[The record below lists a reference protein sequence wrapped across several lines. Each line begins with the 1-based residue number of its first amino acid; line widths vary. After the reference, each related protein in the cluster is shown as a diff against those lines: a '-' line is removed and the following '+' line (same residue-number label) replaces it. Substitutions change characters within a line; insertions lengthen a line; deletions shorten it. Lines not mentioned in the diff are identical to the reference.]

1 MNSGWS
7 SGLLRYSSLEFKSRA
22 LCTIP
27 HMQYTSFNVQYC
39 TLSCFILYTLHVHVP
54 LASFHAFPHEIHVKA
69 KLERYSKGCEYNT
82 VSCYRRTINITST
95 DIHSNSHMPHLPP
108 VWEVGQNL
116 DMAVPIR
123 DHNYHHACL
132 QLAPSG
138 SPPHA
143 SGKVTWCVCVCVCVV
158 LLDTESECQRW

>member
-1 MNSGWS
+1 M
-7 SGLLRYSSLEFKSRA
+7 L
-22 LCTIP
+22 
-27 HMQYTSFNVQYC
+27 SFNVQYC

-82 VSCYRRTINITST
+82 VSCYRHTINITST

-123 DHNYHHACL
+123 DHNFHHVSNWYHQDHL
-132 QLAPSG
+132 HMLLERLPG
-138 SPPHA
+138 
-143 SGKVTWCVCVCVCVV
+143 VRVYVCVI